1 MYPQKT
7 KKKTKGM
14 YMRTDVLLSIK
25 VSFIFLPHVPLIC
38 KFHPHVHRMAA
49 VSWILHSYF
58 RKIRGRRAKGE
69 VQKPGNDGE
78 CYLSLSM
85 LKILSGLPIK
95 YFCFHHLGKNLARQL
110 PLAAGKSRMVSILV
124 LQSLYKGR
132 HWN

>member
-1 MYPQKT
+1 
-7 KKKTKGM
+7 
-14 YMRTDVLLSIK
+14 MRTDVLLSIK

-95 YFCFHHLGKNLARQL
+95 YFCFHHLGKNLAR
-110 PLAAGKSRMVSILV
+110 
-124 LQSLYKGR
+124 
-132 HWN
+132 